1 MSWFRILVPGFLG
14 ILFLAACG
22 GGAGDAAPPQ
32 AATAAVQQPEAT
44 GKVVEVKVKTYK
56 FTPDKIVLKLGE
68 PVQFKVITTDTI
80 HTFTVEELGI
90 DVDLSK
96 IPRQTKLSEVFI
108 PQQTGT
114 FQIIFRVHPVVRYA
128 AMQGILEV
136 TQ

>member
-1 MSWFRILVPGFLG
+1 MKIRPYL
-14 ILFLAACG
+14 
-22 GGAGDAAPPQ
+22 
-32 AATAAVQQPEAT
+32 
-44 GKVVEVKVKTYK
+44 
-56 FTPDKIVLKLGE
+56 FTPGKIDLKLGE

-80 HTFTVEELGI
+80 HTFTVKELGI

-96 IPRQTKLSEVFI
+96 IRRETKLSEVFI